1 MQKFACVVCLLVVL
15 ALGVLNLAYDFGPE
29 PDEVFPMA
37 NQHIEWN
44 SGK

>member
-1 MQKFACVVCLLVVL
+1 MQKAIL
-15 ALGVLNLAYDFGPE
+15 AISIIALIAMVILNLAVKTGPE

-44 SGK
+44 